1 MKKLLCLTLLL
12 LLIAL
17 PTASVIAFS
26 TLQVSPS
33 RVSPNEAVSIIYTSP
48 GDTAIDKIE
57 VEGPDGTIYVKD
69 YDPDIT
75 LSDGEVFEEEFG
87 TGVSGWSPDAD
98 TSEEG
103 WYHVV
108 VHAGDPPYRP
118 EDYFDVSRQFYVP
131 EYAIATAAIIGLG
144 FSLYLIARKFKIINR
159 KYSKI

>member
-1 MKKLLCLTLLL
+1 MRKLLCLALV
-12 LLIAL
+12 LLIAAL
-17 PTASVIAFS
+17 STTSVIAAFP
-26 TLQVSPS
+26 LQVSPS
-33 RVSPNEAVSIIYTSP
+33 RVSPDEVVSIIYTSP

-57 VEGPDGTIYVKD
+57 VEGPDGTIYVMD

-75 LSDGEVFEEEFG
+75 LSDGEVFEQEFG

-108 VHAGDPPYRP
+108 VIAGDPPFRP
-118 EDYFDVSRQFYVP
+118 EDYFDVSRKFYVP
-131 EYAIATAAIIGLG
+131 EYPIATAAVIGLV
-144 FSLYLIARKFKIINR
+144 FSLYLIARKFKIIDR